1 MKNGIL
7 PILVASLMILTVVG
21 TSCTAGAAINTARS
35 QKIVP
40 MQVLGTGYIAGTITD
55 SSGDPIENAHIS
67 AFTLGILPWMGEP
80 AIAIASSGTNGHY
93 QLTVPAGEYN
103 VFAFKLGEGVAF
115 ATPVLVEVGQTT
127 NLDLS
132 LTGGIIPGA
141 MPGAR
146 VQSFGVISEPL
157 LPAQTVVMDPVTA
170 PVAMPEDPI
179 EPTAE
184 IAGTGTIEGEIT
196 NQNGNPVAFVRVV
209 AVGNP
214 NDPDTQLGFTI
225 THLFL
230 GGGKGRYSMSVP
242 SGQYLFVRA
251 GKLPFYIGAWAGPVN
266 VGEGETVTLD
276 LSITYIGPDSVE
288 VSEPVSSQQSTVI
301 ENTCSAVVKTV
312 SINTNQ
318 L

>member
-1 MKNGIL
+1 MKKGIL

-21 TSCTAGAAINTARS
+21 ASCTVGAAINTARS

-40 MQVLGTGYIAGTITD
+40 IQVLGTGYIAGTITNA
-55 SSGDPIENAHIS
+55 SGSPVENAHVT
-67 AFTLGILPWMGEP
+67 AFALGLLGAP
-80 AIAIASSGTNGHY
+80 AIAVASTATNGHY
-93 QLTVPAGEYN
+93 ELTVPAGRYN
-103 VFAFKLGEGVAF
+103 VIAFKIGEGGAI
-115 ATPVLVEVGQTT
+115 ATPVIVKSGQTT
-127 NLDLS
+127 DLDLS
-132 LTGGIIPGA
+132 LSGGIIPGA
-141 MPGAR
+141 MPSAR

-184 IAGTGTIEGEIT
+184 IAGTGIIEGEIT
-196 NQNGNPVAFVRVV
+196 NQNGNPVAFVRVI

-230 GGGKGRYSMSVP
+230 GGKGRYSMSVP

-251 GKLPFYIGAWAGPVN
+251 GKLPFYLGAWAGPVN
-266 VGEGETVTLD
+266 VGDGETTTLD
-276 LSITYIGPDSVE
+276 LSMTYIGPDSVE
-288 VSEPVSSQQSTVI
+288 VSELVSSQQSMVI
-301 ENTCSAVVKTV
+301 ENTYSAVVKTV

>member
-1 MKNGIL
+1 MKKGIL

-21 TSCTAGAAINTARS
+21 ASCNAGAAINTARS

-40 MQVLGTGYIAGTITD
+40 IQLLGTGYIAGIITNA
-55 SSGDPIENAHIS
+55 SGSPVENAHVA
-67 AFTLGILPWMGEP
+67 AFALGLLGTP
-80 AIAIASSGTNGHY
+80 AIAVASTATNGHY
-93 QLTVPAGEYN
+93 ELTIPAGRYN
-103 VFAFKLGEGVAF
+103 VIAFKIGEGGAI
-115 ATPVLVEVGQTT
+115 ATPVIVESGQTT
-127 NLDLS
+127 DIDLS
-132 LTGGIIPGA
+132 LSGGIIPGA
-141 MPGAR
+141 MPSAR

-251 GKLPFYIGAWAGPVN
+251 GKLPFYIGAWAGPVT
-266 VGEGETVTLD
+266 VGKGETTTLD

-288 VSEPVSSQQSTVI
+288 VSEPVSGQQSTVI
-301 ENTCSAVVKTV
+301 KNTCSAVAKTV

>member
-1 MKNGIL
+1 
-7 PILVASLMILTVVG
+7 MILTVVG
-21 TSCTAGAAINTARS
+21 ASCTAGAAVNTARS

-40 MQVLGTGYIAGTITD
+40 MQLLGTGYIAGIITNA
-55 SSGDPIENAHIS
+55 SGSPVENAHVT
-67 AFTLGILPWMGEP
+67 AFALGLLGTP
-80 AIAIASSGTNGHY
+80 AIAVASTATNGHY
-93 QLTVPAGEYN
+93 ELTVPTGRYN
-103 VFAFKLGEGVAF
+103 VIAFKIGEGGAI
-115 ATPVLVEVGQTT
+115 ATPVIVESGQTT
-127 NLDLS
+127 DLDLS
-132 LTGGIIPGA
+132 LSGGIIPGA
-141 MPGAR
+141 MPSAR

-157 LPAQTVVMDPVTA
+157 LPVQTVVIDPVTA
-170 PVAMPEDPI
+170 PAAMPGGPI

-184 IAGTGTIEGEIT
+184 ITGTGTIEGEIT

-230 GGGKGRYSMSVP
+230 GGKGRYSMSVP

-251 GKLPFYIGAWAGPVN
+251 GKLPFYLGAWAGPVT

-312 SINTNQ
+312 SVNTNQ

>member
-21 TSCTAGAAINTARS
+21 ASCTAGAAINAARS

-40 MQVLGTGYIAGTITD
+40 MQVLGTGYIAGIITNA
-55 SSGDPIENAHIS
+55 SGSPVENAHVT
-67 AFTLGILPWMGEP
+67 AFVLGLFGTP
-80 AIAIASSGTNGHY
+80 AIAVASTATNGHY
-93 QLTVPAGEYN
+93 ELTVPAGRYN
-103 VFAFKLGEGVAF
+103 VIAFKIGEGGAI
-115 ATPVLVEVGQTT
+115 ATPVIVESGQTT
-127 NLDLS
+127 DLDLS
-132 LTGGIIPGA
+132 LSGGIIPGA
-141 MPGAR
+141 MPSAR

-179 EPTAE
+179 ESTAE

-230 GGGKGRYSMSVP
+230 GGGKGHYSMSVP

-251 GKLPFYIGAWAGPVN
+251 GKLPFYIGAWAGPVVVN
-266 VGEGETVTLD
+266 DGETITLD
-276 LSITYIGPDSVE
+276 LSLTYIGPDSVE
-288 VSEPVSSQQSTVI
+288 ISEPVSSQQSTVS

-312 SINTNQ
+312 SVNTNQ

>member
-1 MKNGIL
+1 MKKGIL

-21 TSCTAGAAINTARS
+21 ASCTAGAAINTARS

-40 MQVLGTGYIAGTITD
+40 MQLLSTGYIAGIITNA
-55 SSGDPIENAHIS
+55 SGSPVENAHVT
-67 AFTLGILPWMGEP
+67 AFALGLLGAP
-80 AIAIASSGTNGHY
+80 AIAVASTATNGHY
-93 QLTVPAGEYN
+93 ELTVPAGRYN
-103 VFAFKLGEGVAF
+103 VIAFKIGEGGAI
-115 ATPVLVEVGQTT
+115 ATPVIVESGQTT
-127 NLDLS
+127 DLDLS
-132 LTGGIIPGA
+132 LSGRIIPGA
-141 MPGAR
+141 MPSAR

-214 NDPDTQLGFTI
+214 NDPDTELGFTV
-225 THLFL
+225 THLFM
-230 GGGKGRYSMSVP
+230 GGKGHYSMSVP
-242 SGQYLFVRA
+242 SGRYLFVRA
-251 GKLPFYIGAWAGPVN
+251 GKLPFYLGAWAVPVT
-266 VGEGETVTLD
+266 VGEGETITLD

-301 ENTCSAVVKTV
+301 ENTCSAVVKTI